1 MKSFDIEQLT
11 IGEISSLI
19 RRKTIS
25 PVEITQL
32 VLARTKELNPILNAY
47 VTITEERALRDAQ
60 AAEKEIRRGKYRGA
74 LHGVPFSIKDNI
86 ATKGIR
92 TTAGSKILSEWVPDY
107 DATVVER
114 LKTAGAIIL
123 GKTNMH
129 EWAAGGTT
137 INPFYG
143 TTRNPWDNHRIP
155 GGSSGGSAA
164 AVAANL
170 CLGSIGTDNAGS
182 VRNPASFCGTV
193 GLKATYGRISRFGDV
208 PGTGGFSTDHFGI
221 FAKTVRDSA
230 LILMAVAGEDDKDPL
245 CSSEPVPNYLRRLA
259 NAIKGLRLGVLR
271 GYAEENV
278 SAEVKG
284 AVEDAVKLL
293 KSMGMQVKEIRIPHS
308 HLIPT
313 VQMVTSRTENVSTLE
328 NHLRTCP
335 RDFSRFLLHRHIAA
349 LMIPASIYNTAQ
361 RVRRI
366 ICEEFARA
374 LDELDVI
381 VTPTTPLA
389 APTIESCKQGYAEV
403 DSRRVAYNSV
413 GGSLGTQLTIPFNL
427 TGLPA
432 ISVCC
437 GFSSS
442 GLPLGLQ
449 IVGSAF
455 REGTIFQIAHAY
467 EQAAGWYRKHP
478 TVTPMK

>member
-1 MKSFDIEQLT
+1 MKSVDIQELT

-19 RRKTIS
+19 KRKTLS
-25 PVEITQL
+25 PVELTQL
-32 VLARTKELNPILNAY
+32 MLARTKKLNPVLNAY
-47 VTITEERALRDAQ
+47 VTITEERALLDAK
-60 AAEKEIRRGKYRGA
+60 AAEKEIRRGRYRGA
-74 LHGVPFSIKDNI
+74 LHGLPFSIKDNI
-86 ATKGIR
+86 ATRGIR

-107 DATVVER
+107 DATIVER
-114 LKTAGAIIL
+114 LKGAGAIIL

-143 TTRNPWDNHRIP
+143 TTCNPWDNHRIP

-164 AVAANL
+164 SIAASL

-193 GLKATYGRISRFGDV
+193 GLKATYGRVSRFGDV

-221 FAKTVRDSA
+221 FAKTVKDSA
-230 LILMAVAGEDDKDPL
+230 LILKSVAGEDDKDPL
-245 CSSEPVPNYLRRLA
+245 CSAEPVPNYLRSLA
-259 NAIKGLRLGVLR
+259 TPIKGLRLGVLR

-278 SAEVKG
+278 SNEVKC
-284 AVEDAVKLL
+284 AVADAVKLL
-293 KSMGMQVKEIRIPHS
+293 KSMGMRTKEIRIPHS

-313 VQMVTSRTENVSTLE
+313 VQMVTSRTENVSMVE
-328 NHLRTCP
+328 NYLRTRP
-335 RDFSRFLLHRHIAA
+335 RYFSRSLLHRHIAA
-349 LMIPASIYNTAQ
+349 LMIPASTYNTAQ

-381 VTPTTPLA
+381 VTPTTPVA

-403 DSRRVAYNSV
+403 DGRRVAYQSV

-449 IVGSAF
+449 IAAAAF
-455 REGTIFQIAHAY
+455 RETTIFQIAHAY

-478 TVTPMK
+478 TAYL

>member
-1 MKSFDIEQLT
+1 MKSLDIEQFT
-11 IGEISSLI
+11 IGAISSLI
-19 RRKTIS
+19 KRKTIS
-25 PVEITQL
+25 PVELTQL
-32 VLARTKELNPILNAY
+32 MLARTKELNPILNAY
-47 VTITEERALRDAQ
+47 VTVTEERALVDAKT
-60 AAEKEIRRGKYRGA
+60 AEKEIRRGRYRGA
-74 LHGVPFSIKDNI
+74 LHGIPFSIKDNI
-86 ATKGIR
+86 ATRGIL

-107 DATVVER
+107 DATVVKR

-143 TTRNPWDNHRIP
+143 TTCNPWDKHRIP

-164 AVAANL
+164 AVAASL

-221 FAKTVRDSA
+221 FAKTVKDSA
-230 LILMAVAGEDDKDPL
+230 LVLMSVAGEDDKDPL
-245 CSSEPVPNYLRRLA
+245 CSSEPVPNYLRRLGSP
-259 NAIKGLRLGVLR
+259 IKGLKLGIMR

-278 SAEVKG
+278 SAEVKRG
-284 AVEDAVKLL
+284 VEDAVKLL
-293 KSMGMQVKEIRIPHS
+293 QSMGMRTKEIRIPHS
-308 HLIPT
+308 HLIST
-313 VQMVTSRTENVSTLE
+313 VQMVTSRTENVSMLE
-328 NHLRTCP
+328 HYLRTRP
-335 RDFSRFLLHRHIAA
+335 REFSRSLLHRQIAA
-349 LMIPASIYNTAQ
+349 LMIPASTYNTAQ

-366 ICEEFARA
+366 ICDEFARA
-374 LDELDVI
+374 LDEVEVI

-403 DSRRVAYNSV
+403 DGKRVAYQSV
-413 GGSLGTQLTIPFNL
+413 GGSIGTQLTIPFNL

-432 ISVCC
+432 ISICC

-455 REGTIFQIAHAY
+455 LETTIFQIAHAY
-467 EQAAGWYRKHP
+467 EQAAGWYKKHP
-478 TVTPMK
+478 TVTPM